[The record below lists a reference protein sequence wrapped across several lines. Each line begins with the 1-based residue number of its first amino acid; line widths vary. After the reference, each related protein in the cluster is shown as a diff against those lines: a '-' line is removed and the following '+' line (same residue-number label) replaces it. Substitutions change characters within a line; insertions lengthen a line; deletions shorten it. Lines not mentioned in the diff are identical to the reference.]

1 MDTLS
6 LKKYQRSGTGVGKHN
21 QAVRPRPPFME
32 FFINDTPLSKLLDD
46 FYQSKETILDNWIG
60 VLGTTL
66 YPKLDLIKVKH
77 FLGKTVTDKEISQAL
92 LPPFPKDQRE
102 YQMHLIREE
111 LEDPE
116 ILIYCCAECGSRDCG
131 GIAVTIRRLE
141 DRVIWL
147 IREDMRE
154 LRFTFNK
161 HQYYTVFEHYMEKL

>member
-1 MDTLS
+1 
-6 LKKYQRSGTGVGKHN
+6 
-21 QAVRPRPPFME
+21 ME

-131 GIAVTIRRLE
+131 GIAVTIHRLE
-141 DRVIWL
+141 DSVIWL
-147 IREDMRE
+147 IRKDMRE

-161 HQYYTVFEHYMEKL
+161 HQYYTVFENYMEKL